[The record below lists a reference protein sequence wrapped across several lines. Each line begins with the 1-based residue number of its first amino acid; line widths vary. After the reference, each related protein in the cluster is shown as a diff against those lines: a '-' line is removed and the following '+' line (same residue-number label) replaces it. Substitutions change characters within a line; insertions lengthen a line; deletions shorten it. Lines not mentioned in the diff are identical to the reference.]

1 MEVCVETY
9 LQSGINGGGT
19 RHCDLYKACWKPEKG
34 MIAGYNDRM
43 AADTRTDSP
52 ELTDYVDIWRDMLHL
67 CGYCCKISQSY
78 KLPEYNQ

>member
-34 MIAGYNDRM
+34 MIARYNDRM
-43 AADTRTDSP
+43 AAVTWTGSP